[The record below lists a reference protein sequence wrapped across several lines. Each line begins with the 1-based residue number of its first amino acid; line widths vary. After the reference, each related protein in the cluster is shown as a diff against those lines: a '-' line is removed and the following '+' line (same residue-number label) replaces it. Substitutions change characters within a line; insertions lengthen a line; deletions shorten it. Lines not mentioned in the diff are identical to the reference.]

1 MLDQKYQKTLNPNH
15 ENTPQ
20 THQNIRT
27 NIKEAIEQLQQ
38 DIIFLHKWRENFLQE
53 RLVKATKN
61 SDIKYASAIRS
72 IKCER
77 IKRILKKQRWIKIM
91 YRT

>member
-1 MLDQKYQKTLNPNH
+1 MYHEDDMLDQKYLKTLNPKH

-27 NIKEAIEQLQQ
+27 NIKEEIEQLQQ
-38 DIIFLHKWRENFLQE
+38 DIIFLHELREKFLQE

-61 SDIKYASAIRS
+61 NNIKEASAIRS
-72 IKCER
+72 
-77 IKRILKKQRWIKIM
+77 LKNVK
-91 YRT
+91 